1 MDPWGQDSVH
11 QLNSVSA
18 LGYIYQRQ
26 TKNKGKI
33 DNWHGK
39 YKMCQMILL
48 NIEGKRVNHNAV
60 LYTNENVQY
69 IPFPEQNNMLMILL
83 NVIFVNVTSREA
95 LLLEP

>member
-1 MDPWGQDSVH
+1 
-11 QLNSVSA
+11 
-18 LGYIYQRQ
+18 
-26 TKNKGKI
+26 
-33 DNWHGK
+33 
-39 YKMCQMILL
+39 MCQMILL